1 MNAGVTGTTGIEY
14 TSFSGWID
22 RPAEYAPALE
32 GDIETDVVV
41 VGGGYLGMGTALR
54 LAERGSDVALLESQF
69 CGWGAA
75 SRNAGYLTNTLAGDA
90 QMLAALHPKRLSRA
104 IRFADS
110 SVTYSD
116 GLIERYGIECDY
128 ERTGNVIAAV
138 TDGQLKR
145 SRRNARILVD
155 AGADAE
161 FVLGREFGLP
171 DAFLGGIFER
181 AGGLI
186 NPGKYARGLRGA
198 LLKSGAKVYEN
209 SPVGEIR
216 PGPAGIVVTTPL
228 GRIRAERVVIANNAH
243 SRDLAITPPR
253 MAAPLW
259 VSLIETE
266 PIDPER
272 LMATGWTSRVG
283 ISTHHLVLESFRIT
297 PRNTI
302 LFGVRRPEAAPRGA
316 LGAREVDPR
325 VAADLVQGFRQRFP
339 SLRDVEPRSAWGGWI
354 AMTPSWLPVV
364 GEATDNVY
372 YAMACNGHGLAQA
385 PYLGALLADR
395 LAGETPH
402 EDLQTLWRPRP
413 WFTPSPASS
422 PLALRVA
429 WAVDRLS
436 DRRGRQEG

>member
-1 MNAGVTGTTGIEY
+1 MSANVTSAIQY
-14 TSFSGWID
+14 SSFSGWID
-22 RPAEYAPALE
+22 RPSDHAPALE
-32 GDIETDVVV
+32 GQIDADVVV

-54 LAERGSDVALLESQF
+54 LAERGVDVALLDSQF

-75 SRNAGYLTNTLAGDA
+75 SRNGGYLTNTLAGDA
-90 QMLAALHPKRLSRA
+90 QMLAALHPRRLRKA
-104 IRFADS
+104 IRFADA
-110 SVTYSD
+110 SVEFSN
-116 GLIERYGIECDY
+116 GLIERHGIQCDY

-138 TDGQLKR
+138 TEGQLKR
-145 SRRNARILVD
+145 SRHNAGILVD

-161 FVLGREFGLP
+161 FVDGREFGLP

-186 NPGKYARGLRGA
+186 NPGKYARGLRDA
-198 LLKSGAKVYEN
+198 VLKSGARVYEN
-209 SPVGEIR
+209 SPVGSIL
-216 PGPAGIVVTTPL
+216 PGRAGLVVTTPN

-253 MAAPLW
+253 MTAPLW
-259 VSLIETE
+259 VSLVETE

-272 LMATGWTSRVG
+272 LRATGWTSRVG
-283 ISTHHLVLESFRIT
+283 ISTHHLALESYRIT

-302 LFGVRRPEAAPRGA
+302 LFGVRRPEVARGA

-325 VAADLVQGFRQRFP
+325 VAADLVHAFRQRFP
-339 SLRDVEPRSAWGGWI
+339 TLSDVEPRRAWGGWI

-364 GEATDNVY
+364 GEATDNVS
-372 YAMACNGHGLAQA
+372 YAIACNGHGLAQG

-395 LAGETPH
+395 LAGDDPH
-402 EDLQTLWRPRP
+402 EDLRTLWRRRP
-413 WFTPSPASS
+413 WFSPSPASS
-422 PLALRVA
+422 ATAVRAA

-436 DRRGRQEG
+436 DRLGRREG

>member
-22 RPAEYAPALE
+22 RPTEYAPALE

-41 VGGGYLGMGTALR
+41 VGGGLLGMGTALR
-54 LAERGSDVALLESQF
+54 LAERGIDVTLLESQF

-90 QMLAALHPKRLSRA
+90 RMLAALHPRRLSGA

-110 SVTYSD
+110 SVTYSE
-116 GLIERYGIECDY
+116 GLMERHGIECAY

-138 TDGQLKR
+138 TEGQLRK
-145 SRRNARILVD
+145 SRQSARILVD

-161 FVLGREFGLP
+161 FVHGPEFGLP

-181 AGGLI
+181 AGGVI
-186 NPGKYARGLRGA
+186 NPGMYARGLRDA
-198 LLKSGAKVYEN
+198 LLKSGAKVFEN

-216 PGPAGIVVTTPL
+216 PGPAGIVVTTAG

-253 MAAPLW
+253 MSAPLW
-259 VSLIETE
+259 VSLVETE
-266 PIDPER
+266 PIDPGR
-272 LMATGWTSRVG
+272 LLATGWSSRVG
-283 ISTHHLVLESFRIT
+283 ISTHHLVLESYRIT

-302 LFGVRRPEAAPRGA
+302 IFGVRRPEAARGA

-325 VAADLVQGFRQRFP
+325 VAADLVRGFRQRFP
-339 SLRDVEPRSAWGGWI
+339 SLRDVAPRRAWGGWI

-395 LAGETPH
+395 IAGETPH
-402 EDLQTLWRPRP
+402 EDLRTLWRPRP

-422 PLALRVA
+422 GLALRAA
-429 WAVDRLS
+429 WALDRLS
-436 DRRGRQEG
+436 DRLGRREG

>member
-1 MNAGVTGTTGIEY
+1 MNAAITETAGIAY
-14 TSFSGWID
+14 TPFSGWID
-22 RPAEYAPALE
+22 PPAEYAPALE
-32 GDIETDVVV
+32 GEIETDVVV

-54 LAERGSDVALLESQF
+54 LAERGIDVALLESQF

-90 QMLAALHPKRLSRA
+90 QMLAALHPRSLSRA
-104 IRFADS
+104 VRFADS
-110 SVTYSD
+110 SVVYSEV
-116 GLIERYGIECDY
+116 LIERYGIECDY

-138 TDGQLKR
+138 TEGQLKR
-145 SRRNARILVD
+145 SRRNARILTR

-161 FVLGREFGLP
+161 FVHGREFGLP

-186 NPGKYARGLRGA
+186 NPGKYARGLRDA
-198 LLKSGAKVYEN
+198 VLKSGAKVFEN

-216 PGPAGIVVTTPL
+216 PGPAGVVVTTPN

-253 MAAPLW
+253 MSAPLW
-259 VSLIETE
+259 VSLVETE

-283 ISTHHLVLESFRIT
+283 ISTHHLVLSSFRIT

-302 LFGVRRPEAAPRGA
+302 LFGVRRPEAARGA
-316 LGAREVDPR
+316 LGAREVDPD
-325 VAADLVQGFRQRFP
+325 VAADLVRGFRQMFP
-339 SLRDVEPRSAWGGWI
+339 TLRDIAPRHAWGGWI

-372 YAMACNGHGLAQA
+372 YALACNGHGLAQA

-395 LAGETPH
+395 LAGDTPH
-402 EDLQTLWRPRP
+402 EDLDTLWRPRP

-422 PLALRVA
+422 ALGLEAA
-429 WAVDRLS
+429 WALDRLS
-436 DRRGRQEG
+436 DRFGRREG

>member
-1 MNAGVTGTTGIEY
+1 MSAGAAETAGIEY

-22 RPAEYAPALE
+22 PPAEHAPAVE
-32 GDIETDVVV
+32 GEIETDAVV

-54 LAERGSDVALLESQF
+54 LAERGIDVTLLEAQF

-90 QMLAALHPKRLSRA
+90 RMLAALHPRRLRGA

-116 GLIERYGIECDY
+116 ALIERHGIECDY

-138 TDGQLKR
+138 TEGQLRK
-145 SRRNARILVD
+145 SRQSAKILVG

-181 AGGLI
+181 AGGVI
-186 NPGKYARGLRGA
+186 NPGKYARGLRDA
-198 LLKSGAKVYEN
+198 VLKSGAKVFEN

-216 PGPAGIVVTTPL
+216 PGPAGVVVTTPN

-253 MAAPLW
+253 MSAPVW
-259 VSLIETE
+259 VSLVETE
-266 PIDPER
+266 PIEPER
-272 LMATGWTSRVG
+272 LLATGWTSRVG

-302 LFGVRRPEAAPRGA
+302 LVGVRNAEAGRGA

-325 VAADLVQGFRQRFP
+325 VAADLVRGFRQRFP
-339 SLRDVEPRSAWGGWI
+339 SLRDVAPRRAWGGWI
-354 AMTPSWLPVV
+354 AITPSWLPVV

-395 LAGETPH
+395 LAGGTPH
-402 EDLQTLWRPRP
+402 EDLRNLWRPRP

-422 PLALRVA
+422 SLLLR
-429 WAVDRLS
+429 AVWELDRLS
-436 DRRGRQEG
+436 DRFGRRGD